1 MKIYSIEEIVKATN
15 NYLNPNPNPEASLKK
30 NNATKKIKLSSESES
45 IIIEAEKSILQQE
58 KNIQNVEKTLVLKN
72 EISTTTN
79 SKINSLN
86 YKIKIKP
93 ELKDHM
99 INELYLYLKRKVK
112 KNTLKLIIEEQEEIK
127 NLKNK
132 INFLKQIE
140 NKLKNNYE
148 ILKNQHESALE
159 YNKELQINKKKLNI
173 ENKELKINN
182 DVIQNDLNEVTK
194 IKEKLDIENKELK
207 INNDVIQND
216 LNEVTKIKEK
226 LDINNKKLKINLK
239 ETKKNLKDSLEKN
252 RSFEIN
258 SAELKNTLS
267 KYIVNYK
274 NLQEKLN
281 LVNESKNLKLEKE
294 AKQVK
299 FYQDENIRLSSELLS
314 TQKKNEITKENLN
327 NIEIEKE
334 KISNKIKD
342 LNKSIEEKTNIIS
355 SPLIRDV
362 SIDAKK
368 NVDKLDDKEQKSL
381 DEAISRIFAKI

>member
-1 MKIYSIEEIVKATN
+1 MNIYSIKEIVEATN
-15 NYLNPNPNPEASLKK
+15 NIYNSNPEASLKK
-30 NNATKKIKLSSESES
+30 NNATKKIKLSPENES
-45 IIIEAEKSILQQE
+45 IIIEAEKSISQQE

-79 SKINSLN
+79 SEINSLN

-99 INELYLYLKRKVK
+99 INELYLYLKKKVR

-132 INFLKQIE
+132 INFLQQIE
-140 NKLKNNYE
+140 SELKNNYE
-148 ILKNQHESALE
+148 ILKNHYESALE
-159 YNKELQINKKKLNI
+159 N
-173 ENKELKINN
+173 NKELKINN
-182 DVIQNDLNEVTK
+182 DVLQNDLNEVTK
-194 IKEKLDIENKELK
+194 NKENLDIENKE
-207 INNDVIQND
+207 
-216 LNEVTKIKEK
+216 
-226 LDINNKKLKINLK
+226 LKINLK

-258 SAELKNTLS
+258 NAELKSTLS
-267 KYIVNYK
+267 RYIVNYK
-274 NLQEKLN
+274 KLQEKLN
-281 LVNESKNLKLEKE
+281 LVEDSKNLKLEKE
-294 AKQVK
+294 EKKVK

-355 SPLIRDV
+355 SPLIK
-362 SIDAKK
+362 STSHDAKK
-368 NVDKLDDKEQKSL
+368 DVDKLNDKEQKSL
-381 DEAISRIFAKI
+381 DEAITRIFAKI